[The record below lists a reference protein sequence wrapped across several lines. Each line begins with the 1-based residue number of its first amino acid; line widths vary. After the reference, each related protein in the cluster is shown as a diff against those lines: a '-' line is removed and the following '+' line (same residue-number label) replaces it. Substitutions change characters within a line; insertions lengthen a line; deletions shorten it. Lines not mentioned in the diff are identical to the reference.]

1 MVESMDDIL
10 SSLGNW
16 ILEQRSVEVQKKK
29 KCEIVSWEESQLVSL
44 CTDHQVSALSGTI
57 SGTSRSQSTSTPPQ
71 QAYMKSDQH
80 DDGTYIR
87 PNGDGND

>member
-16 ILEQRSVEVQKKK
+16 ILEQRSVEVLKKK

-57 SGTSRSQSTSTPPQ
+57 SGTSRSVNFNTPSTSI
-71 QAYMKSDQH
+71 YEK
-80 DDGTYIR
+80 R
-87 PNGDGND
+87 PT

>member
-57 SGTSRSQSTSTPPQ
+57 SGTSRSVNFNTPSTSI
-71 QAYMKSDQH
+71 YEK
-80 DDGTYIR
+80 R
-87 PNGDGND
+87 PT